1 MNSDGPNKASNKD
14 QVMESKDSKDN
25 KGIAPNLKQREE
37 VDRDRVRKRERKAL
51 VKSLQL
57 AQISTASMGKFD
69 AKVNKYE
76 PKAPAV
82 KGKPTKRSN
91 ASLDKV

>member
-1 MNSDGPNKASNKD
+1 
-14 QVMESKDSKDN
+14 MESRDSKDSKSKDSSSP
-25 KGIAPNLKQREE
+25 APNLKQREE

-69 AKVNKYE
+69 PKVNKHE
-76 PKAPAV
+76 PERPAI
-82 KGKPTKRSN
+82 KGKPAKKAN
-91 ASLDKV
+91 ATLDKV